1 MKTGKFIVIEGLDGC
16 GKSTQTKLLIE
27 HLEQDGQKCK
37 FIHFPILEQ
46 GIYGKLIAQFLRGEL
61 NPHET
66 ILDSVYEVHPKLVAL
81 MYACERKEHVH
92 IIKEWLNDGYTVIAD
107 RYVCSNI
114 AYQCAKTVGW
124 REKEQL
130 REWILDLEF
139 AVNKLPRPDRMLFLD
154 LPRKY
159 IANKM
164 LNERSGSD
172 RDYLC
177 GATDIHEA
185 DPSFQS
191 EVYDEYMRLVD
202 LMDDFVAVKC
212 YNESGGVCSIE
223 EIHKRIC
230 NEVIMML
237 DGNI

>member
-1 MKTGKFIVIEGLDGC
+1 MKKTGKFIVVEGLDGC

-46 GIYGKLIAQFLRGEL
+46 GVYGKLIAQFLRGEL
-61 NPHET
+61 NPRET
-66 ILDSVYEVHPKLVAL
+66 IIDSVYDVHPKLVAL
-81 MYACERKEHVH
+81 MYACERKEHAH
-92 IIKEWLNDGYTVIAD
+92 IIEDWLNDGYTVIAD

-114 AYQCAKTVGW
+114 AYQCAKIIYEP
-124 REKEQL
+124 EKEKL

-139 AVNKLPRPDRMLFLD
+139 AVNKLPRPDKMLFLD

-164 LNERSGSD
+164 LNERKGSD

-177 GATDIHEA
+177 GTTDIHEA
-185 DPSFQS
+185 DTSFQS
-191 EVYDEYMRLVD
+191 EVYYEYMKLVD
-202 LMDDFVAVKC
+202 SVDGCVEVKC
-212 YNESGGVCSIE
+212 YDNGGICSIE
-223 EIHKRIC
+223 EIHKRIYKAVG
-230 NEVIMML
+230 NEKI
-237 DGNI
+237 

>member
-1 MKTGKFIVIEGLDGC
+1 MKKAGEFIVIEGLDGC

-46 GIYGKLIAQFLRGEL
+46 GVYGKLIAQFLRGEL
-61 NPHET
+61 NPRET
-66 ILDSVYEVHPKLVAL
+66 IIDSVYDVHPKLVAL
-81 MYACERKEHVH
+81 MYACERKEHAH
-92 IIKEWLNDGYTVIAD
+92 IIEEWLNDGYTVIAD

-114 AYQCAKTVGW
+114 AYQCAKIIYEP
-124 REKEQL
+124 EKEKL

-139 AVNKLPRPDRMLFLD
+139 AVNKLPRPDKMLFLD

-164 LNERSGSD
+164 LNERKGSD

-177 GATDIHEA
+177 GSTDIHEA
-185 DPSFQS
+185 DTSFQS
-191 EVYDEYMRLVD
+191 EVYDEYMKLVD
-202 LMDDFVAVKC
+202 SVDGFVEVKC
-212 YNESGGVCSIE
+212 YDNGGICSIE
-223 EIHKRIC
+223 EIHKRIYKAVG
-230 NEVIMML
+230 NEKI
-237 DGNI
+237 

>member
-1 MKTGKFIVIEGLDGC
+1 MSNRGKFIVLEGLDGC

-27 HLEQDGQKCK
+27 HLEREGRKCK

-46 GIYGKLIAQFLRGEL
+46 GVYGKLIAQFLRGEL
-61 NPHET
+61 GRIE
-66 ILDSVYEVHPKLVAL
+66 DVHPKLVAL
-81 MYACERKEHVH
+81 MYACERKEHAH
-92 IIKEWLNDGYTVIAD
+92 IIEKWLEEGYTVIAD

-114 AYQCAKTVGW
+114 AYQCAKTAGW
-124 REKEQL
+124 VWKEEL
-130 REWILDLEF
+130 RLWILDLEF
-139 AVNKLPRPDRMLFLD
+139 LVNKLPRPDKMLFLD

-164 LNERSGSD
+164 LYERNGNE

-185 DPSFQS
+185 DDTFQS
-191 EVYDEYMRLVD
+191 KVYEEYMKLVD
-202 LMDDFVAVKC
+202 SLDDFVSVKC
-212 YNESGGVCSIE
+212 YNDKGICSIE

-230 NEVIMML
+230 EQVIY
-237 DGNI
+237 NI

>member
-1 MKTGKFIVIEGLDGC
+1 M
-16 GKSTQTKLLIE
+16 
-27 HLEQDGQKCK
+27 
-37 FIHFPILEQ
+37 
-46 GIYGKLIAQFLRGEL
+46 
-61 NPHET
+61 
-66 ILDSVYEVHPKLVAL
+66 
-81 MYACERKEHVH
+81 
-92 IIKEWLNDGYTVIAD
+92 
-107 RYVCSNI
+107 
-114 AYQCAKTVGW
+114 
-124 REKEQL
+124 
-130 REWILDLEF
+130 EF
-139 AVNKLPRPDRMLFLD
+139 AVNKLPRPDKMLFLD

-223 EIHKRIC
+223 EIHTRIC
-230 NEVIMML
+230 NEITQ
-237 DGNI
+237 